1 MRVQVEVHLEG
12 YFEGP
17 SAVQVEL
24 EGQFGEPS
32 GVQVALGGQFE
43 RPSGVQ
49 VALGGQ
55 FEGPSGVQVALGG
68 HLEGPREI
76 QVALGGHSDGV
87 QVRLGWPKSTHCKLN
102 YLLLTT
108 SRSRRPAW
116 RAKWSPRGPQVAL
129 SLFEVGPIRKIGYR
143 KRRYDSNIV
152 I

>member
-24 EGQFGEPS
+24 EGQFGEP
-32 GVQVALGGQFE
+32 VQVALGGQFE

-68 HLEGPREI
+68 HFEGPSEV
-76 QVALGGHSDGV
+76 QVALGGHSDGF
-87 QVRLGWPKSTHCKLN
+87 QVRLGWPKRLQVR
-102 YLLLTT
+102 LQ
-108 SRSRRPAW
+108 RRP
-116 RAKWSPRGPQVAL
+116 REVQELRDSSPSAIRQQTAPLCKNRGFP
-129 SLFEVGPIRKIGYR
+129 
-143 KRRYDSNIV
+143 
-152 I
+152 